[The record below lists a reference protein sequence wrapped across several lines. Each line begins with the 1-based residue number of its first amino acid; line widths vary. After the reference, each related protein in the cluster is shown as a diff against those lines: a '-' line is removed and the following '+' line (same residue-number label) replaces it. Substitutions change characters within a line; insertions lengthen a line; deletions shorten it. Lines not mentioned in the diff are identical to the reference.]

1 MSKHSAKSD
10 EDWGTDKEKPATKQ
24 AEKAMY
30 DADEALMEHRT
41 TSLLGI
47 LYKLEF
53 IAHEEIKEDAD
64 DQVGR
69 TINGLVRELRLE
81 LGRA

>member
-1 MSKHSAKSD
+1 M
-10 EDWGTDKEKPATKQ
+10 PN
-24 AEKAMY
+24 
-30 DADEALMEHRT
+30 EALMEHRT

-47 LYKLEF
+47 LYKLELV
-53 IAHEEIKEDAD
+53 AHEEIKEDAD